1 MQSASQIH
9 PRNLPIANP
18 ATLQSRA
25 LPVPVARRTP
35 SPEQNKLQPGVS
47 FERLAELWKRVQT
60 ENPNSEVRTQQELV
74 NQMAI
79 QEYMTDKSY

>member
-47 FERLAELWKRVQT
+47 FERLAELWCQAKQIYP
-60 ENPNSEVRTQQELV
+60 EKIDQQNYVVKQAMHEH
-74 NQMAI
+74 NGGG
-79 QEYMTDKSY
+79 SS

>member
-1 MQSASQIH
+1 MQSASKIH
-9 PRNLPIANP
+9 PQNLPIANP
-18 ATLQSRA
+18 ATSQSRA
-25 LPVPVARRTP
+25 VARRTP

-60 ENPNSEVRTQQELV
+60 ENPNSEVRIQQKLV
-74 NQMAI
+74 TQMAM